1 MTVVA
6 VVGSQ
11 WGDEGKG
18 KMTDYLSQSADM
30 TVRSNGGNNAGHTIA
45 FGGKTFKMR
54 LIPSGIFEAKKET
67 VIGNGVVI
75 NPEVLLDEIKYLE
88 DNGINTDKLA
98 ISNRAHIVMP
108 YDILQDVYQEEA
120 KGANKVG
127 TTKNG
132 IGPTYMDKA
141 SRIGIRMCDLLEKD
155 TFEEKLRFNL
165 NEKNALFV
173 NVYGKEALK
182 FEDIFEKNGI
192 GPTYMDKASRIG
204 IRMCDLL
211 EKDTFEEK
219 LRFNLNEKNALFVNV
234 YGKEALKFEDIFE
247 KYWKF
252 GQELKKYVTDTS
264 VIVNDA
270 IDNDDKVLFEGAQGV
285 MLDIDQGTY
294 PFVTSS
300 STVTGGIATGIGIG
314 PSKVDTVI
322 GICKAY
328 TTRVGAGP
336 FPTELLD
343 ETGNY
348 IRETGHEYGTVTGR
362 PRRVGWFDSVALR
375 HSKRVAG
382 IDALSLNLLDVFSG
396 LKTVKIAV
404 AYELDGQ
411 KIDYYPAS
419 LKELERCKPIYEEL
433 PGWDEDITK
442 VTKLE
447 DLPENARHFLSR
459 VSELVGVPLV
469 TVSVGPDRE
478 QTIVLKNPW
487 EM

>member
-182 FEDIFEKNGI
+182 FED
-192 GPTYMDKASRIG
+192 
-204 IRMCDLL
+204 
-211 EKDTFEEK
+211 
-219 LRFNLNEKNALFVNV
+219 V
-234 YGKEALKFEDIFE
+234 FE

-404 AYELDGQ
+404 AYELDGK

>member
-67 VIGNGVVI
+67 AIGNGVVI

-98 ISNRAHIVMP
+98 ISNRANIVMP

-127 TTKNG
+127 TT
-132 IGPTYMDKA
+132 
-141 SRIGIRMCDLLEKD
+141 
-155 TFEEKLRFNL
+155 
-165 NEKNALFV
+165 
-173 NVYGKEALK
+173 
-182 FEDIFEKNGI
+182 KNGI

>member
-127 TTKNG
+127 TT
-132 IGPTYMDKA
+132 
-141 SRIGIRMCDLLEKD
+141 
-155 TFEEKLRFNL
+155 
-165 NEKNALFV
+165 
-173 NVYGKEALK
+173 
-182 FEDIFEKNGI
+182 KNGI

-433 PGWDEDITK
+433 PGWNEDITK